1 MFTLKLQDQSPVCEL
16 SDTTIVVFSDK
27 DAKDGE
33 THLAHNIGELRAGAN
48 INWPGEY
55 DRGGTAIR
63 GLSADDTTIMWRIDI
78 GNAKCAFM
86 KAPLAE
92 TLSDHHLERL
102 GEVDVLV
109 LESDNAKK
117 AEKTVEALDPRIVV
131 IVENGESN
139 AELLKALTNTI
150 PEPVQNYTVKSSMP
164 AEGREIVILS
174 N

>member
-63 GLSADDTTIMWRIDI
+63 GLSA
-78 GNAKCAFM
+78 
-86 KAPLAE
+86 
-92 TLSDHHLERL
+92 
-102 GEVDVLV
+102 VDVLV